1 MGQNKFVDQY
11 DSEDEYRGRPGVPVD
26 FGRLLQA
33 IKRNWRALPIAAAI
47 GALVGLGVAAL
58 LIKPSY
64 TSRATIM
71 WEPSSNAEPSD
82 RSFLTQVDSI
92 KLPVNLMEV
101 RKRIGSKARLD
112 ELKEKINLLFD
123 GQSHLV
129 VVEVTE
135 PTGKGAAKLANTTV
149 EVFLEHQRKVGM
161 ARGRE
166 RLQAIETDIE
176 VAQKQLAE
184 SREGFESFR
193 KEVGVSDFA
202 LETKLA
208 IEKAAKLKQEA
219 EQSNAEAASEE
230 ARQRKLSDEVGRVPQ
245 VTQSGTTASNPDA
258 IALGNLRTQL
268 VAARAHLAADHPTI
282 IQLEAQVKGLED
294 RVKNNPT
301 MVQGAVSVSPNAQ
314 YLSLKAGLADSK
326 VLREAAAQRQE
337 TYRRFAEEAE
347 KRVQQLSEAE
357 GKAQQFTSRIQLLET
372 RLTELETQRVRVRDE
387 VRNAA
392 ADFRVVTAAGVP
404 ENSNPSKRREIAI
417 RFPLAALV
425 LAFLGILAFELK
437 GLRVHTARE
446 AGFWANAA
454 VIASS
459 TWPREQT
466 TLGVLVDE
474 LSDAAPAVRGTTLVV
489 GARVNEVPLARE
501 IAYWLSHL
509 TGWSQRGVVGANQP
523 VVEDRSARG
532 ATNVHVAPE
541 LGPSNPPAAGTGQAL
556 MRRGSDTLTIAQ
568 AWDGPP
574 DGPSL
579 RRAARLADRV
589 LVVVAA
595 GTLSVAEVAQL
606 RSRLGRNSG
615 IGLLLVGLNPDFVRL
630 PDRVGEVERFWE
642 ARPA

>member
-1 MGQNKFVDQY
+1 
-11 DSEDEYRGRPGVPVD
+11 VPVD
-26 FGRLLQA
+26 FGRLLHA
-33 IKRNWRALPIAAAI
+33 IKRHWRALPIAAAI
-47 GALVGLGVAAL
+47 GALVGLAVAAL

-64 TSRATIM
+64 TARATIM

-101 RKRIGSKARLD
+101 RKRVASKLRLD

-149 EVFLEHQRKVGM
+149 DVFLEYQRKVGM

-184 SREGFESFR
+184 AREGFEIFR

-202 LETKLA
+202 VETKLA
-208 IEKAAKLKQEA
+208 IENVDRLNQAAEMSNTEA
-219 EQSNAEAASEE
+219 LTEK
-230 ARQRKLSDEVGRVPQ
+230 ARQLKLTEEVSHAPAVM
-245 VTQSGTTASNPDA
+245 QSASSLSNPDA
-258 IALGNLRTQL
+258 IALSQLRTQL
-268 VAARAHLAADHPTI
+268 VAARAHLASDHPTI
-282 IQLEAQVKGLED
+282 IQLEAQVKGLEE

-301 MVQGAVSVSPNAQ
+301 MVQGSVSVAPNTS
-314 YLSLKAGLADSK
+314 YLALKANLADSK
-326 VLREAAAQRQE
+326 VSQQAAAERQE
-337 TYRRFAEEAE
+337 ALRKAAEEAGA
-347 KRVQQLSEAE
+347 RLRQLREAE

-372 RLTELETQRVRVRDE
+372 RMNELETQRVRVRDE

-404 ENSNPSKRREIAI
+404 ENSNPSKRRDIAV

-425 LAFLGILAFELK
+425 LAFLGILAYELK

-523 VVEDRSARG
+523 VVEERPQQRG

-541 LGPSNPPAAGTGQAL
+541 LGSANVPAAPTGQAL
-556 MRRGSDTLTIAQ
+556 ARRGSDSLTIAQ

-589 LVVVAA
+589 LVVIAA

>member
-1 MGQNKFVDQY
+1 VDQY

-26 FGRLLQA
+26 IGRLLHA
-33 IKRNWRALPIAAAI
+33 LRRNWRALPIAAAV
-47 GALVGLGVAAL
+47 GALVGLVVAAL
-58 LIKPSY
+58 WIKPSY
-64 TSRATIM
+64 TARATIM
-71 WEPSSNAEPSD
+71 WEPSQEAAPSD

-92 KLPVNLMEV
+92 KLPVNLMEA
-101 RKRIGSKARLD
+101 RKRLGSKLPLD
-112 ELKEKINLLFD
+112 EFKEKINLLFD

-135 PTGKGAAKLANTTV
+135 STGKGAARMANTVV
-149 EVFLEHQRKVGM
+149 EVFLDYQRRVGQ

-166 RLQAIETDIE
+166 HLQAIETDID
-176 VAQKQLAE
+176 VAQKQLQTA
-184 SREGFESFR
+184 RDGFETFR

-208 IEKAAKLKQEA
+208 IEKASQLKQQA
-219 EQSNAEAASEE
+219 EMSNAEALTEE
-230 ARQRKLSDEVGRVPQ
+230 ARQRKFSEEVSRAPAA
-245 VTQSGTTASNPDA
+245 TQSGSTASNPDA
-258 IALGNLRTQL
+258 IALAQLRTQL
-268 VAARAHLAADHPTI
+268 TSARAHLAPDHPTI
-282 IQLEAQVKGLED
+282 IQLEAQVSSLEQ
-294 RVKNNPT
+294 RVKSSPN
-301 MVQGAVSVSPNAQ
+301 MVQGSVSVSANPNYIALQ
-314 YLSLKAGLADSK
+314 QGLAQSK
-326 VLREAAAQRQE
+326 ISKEAAAERQE
-337 TYRRFAEEAE
+337 TFRKYADEAE
-347 KRVQQLSEAE
+347 KRLLQLTEAE
-357 GKAQQFTSRIQLLET
+357 GKAQQFTSRIGLLET
-372 RLTELETQRVRVRDE
+372 RMNELETQRVRVRDE

-392 ADFRVVTAAGVP
+392 ADFRVVTSASVP
-404 ENSNPSKRREIAI
+404 EKSNPSKRRQIAI
-417 RFPLAALV
+417 RFPLGALL
-425 LAFLGILAFELK
+425 LAFFGILANELR

-523 VVEDRSARG
+523 VVSDPAPRG
-532 ATNVHVAPE
+532 AANVHVAPE
-541 LGPSNPPAAGTGQAL
+541 LGPSSMPAPATGQAL
-556 MRRGSDTLTIAQ
+556 ARRGNETLTIAQ

-574 DGPSL
+574 EGPSL

-589 LVVVAA
+589 LVVIAA
-595 GTLSVAEVAQL
+595 GTLSVTEVAQL
-606 RSRLGRNSG
+606 RSRLGRSSG